1 MKVILLADV
10 QGTGKKDTILNVSDG
25 FARNMLFPKKLAVE
39 ATPNAVR
46 DIERKRAAE
55 EKLEQERREEAMAKS
70 KALRD
75 QVIRI
80 QAKGGETGR
89 LYGSITS
96 QEIADALKQQHGF
109 EIDKRKIECDP
120 IRQAGETVITV
131 RLYTGITAPMKVS
144 VEVIG
149 K

>member
-10 QGTGKKDTILNVSDG
+10 PGTGKKDSILNVSDG

-55 EKLEQERREEAMAKS
+55 DKLEQERREEAMAKS

-96 QEIADALKQQHGF
+96 QEIADALKAQHGF

-120 IRQAGETVITV
+120 IRQAGETAISV
-131 RLYTGITAPMKVS
+131 RLYTGISAPMKVL
-144 VEVIG
+144 VEVAG